1 MRAGKDGDGGGEED
15 EEQESR
21 DREETGPSATMEDV
35 KAARATHL
43 SGMMMTSVT
52 EDFHAVL
59 DTRPVHEKDV
69 ARSAKLVRNK
79 KPCNKRGSSQSQQT
93 RFLALPPGHSECGT
107 CLYHN

>member
-1 MRAGKDGDGGGEED
+1 MRAGKDDGDSEE
-15 EEQESR
+15 EEESR

-79 KPCNKRGSSQSQQT
+79 TP
-93 RFLALPPGHSECGT
+93 
-107 CLYHN
+107 

>member
-1 MRAGKDGDGGGEED
+1 MRAGKDDGDSEEE

-79 KPCNKRGSSQSQQT
+79 TP
-93 RFLALPPGHSECGT
+93 
-107 CLYHN
+107 

>member
-1 MRAGKDGDGGGEED
+1 MRAGKDDGDSEE
-15 EEQESR
+15 EEESR

-79 KPCNKRGSSQSQQT
+79 KPCNKRGSSQSHQ
-93 RFLALPPGHSECGT
+93 GT
-107 CLYHN
+107 ASAAPVCTTIDNVW